1 MATPVTSFSA
11 QATSPSQTGQSPIQI
26 HQHVSV
32 QIEHK
37 RIIENLSFELAP
49 GEIKRSWT
57 NGAGRTIL
65 LRALLRLVPYS
76 GEISGVPDVRI
87 GYVPHR
93 NSKLIDTSL

>member
-1 MATPVTSFSA
+1 VFKSSTSGLLRTSA
-11 QATSPSQTGQSPIQI
+11 
-26 HQHVSV
+26 
-32 QIEHK
+32 
-37 RIIENLSFELAP
+37 LSWLQVK
-49 GEIKRSWT
+49 IKRSWT